1 MENNQ
6 SYRES
11 AEAREASKMKQPRTS
26 PNRGGKRWEMNELD
40 TEGKSL
46 QPHMK
51 KKQLKEKPKN
61 SRIEERK
68 SMAKKKNEQQTKGMI
83 KKGNKPSGRSQRQKE

>member
-46 QPHMK
+46 QPRRK
-51 KKQLKEKPKN
+51 KEAVK
-61 SRIEERK
+61 RK
-68 SMAKKKNEQQTKGMI
+68 T
-83 KKGNKPSGRSQRQKE
+83 